1 MASERLEAL
10 HRQLEEE
17 TGRLLGWEAGQ
28 EVAARDRETRIL
40 HLRAISAELHRMADL
55 IKKVQEATEEKL
67 ELAKEVNEYLRRDP
81 IFDVTSSDDSP
92 SNSVAL

>member
-1 MASERLEAL
+1 MASEQLEAL
-10 HRQLEEE
+10 HRQLAEELE
-17 TGRLLGWEAGQ
+17 RLLGQ